1 MRSLEEALNYKN
13 DRVLNQFR
21 VLYAVSLPEAQE
33 IALEALKWLWLNAR
47 LKQDRSQNHEDIPR
61 ILVIHSGMVVVDE
74 YWHTFVLHTRDYE
87 QFCKEYLGTFIH
99 QSPGA
104 PDFQPPSR
112 EETELQL
119 NYICEVVGED
129 TMIRW
134 YEEYSVR
141 YSAEVLVKLQK
152 PRLFD
157 QPCEAVH
164 HES

>member
-1 MRSLEEALNYKN
+1 MRSLEETFNYKN
-13 DRVLNQFR
+13 DRVLNKFR

-47 LKQDRSQNHEDIPR
+47 LKQDRSQNLEGIPR

-74 YWHTFVLHTRDYE
+74 YWHTFVLHTRD
-87 QFCKEYLGTFIH
+87 
-99 QSPGA
+99 
-104 PDFQPPSR
+104 D
-112 EETELQL
+112 
-119 NYICEVVGED
+119 ED

-134 YEEYSVR
+134 YEEYPVR
-141 YSAEVLVKLQK
+141 YSAEVLAKLQK

>member
-1 MRSLEEALNYKN
+1 MLSLEEALRYKN
-13 DRVLNQFR
+13 DRVVNKFR
-21 VLYAVSLPEAQE
+21 VLYAVSLSEAQE
-33 IALEALKWLWLNAR
+33 IASEAYRWLWLNAR
-47 LKQDRSQNHEDIPR
+47 LKQDRSQNLEGIPR

-87 QFCKEYLGTFIH
+87 QFCKDYLGTFIH
-99 QSPGA
+99 HSPA
-104 PDFQPPSR
+104 TADFQPLSR

-134 YEEYSVR
+134 YEEYPVR
-141 YSAEVLVKLQK
+141 YSAEVLAKLQR

-157 QPCEAVH
+157 KPCEAVA
-164 HES
+164 S

>member
-1 MRSLEEALNYKN
+1 MRSLEETLNYKN
-13 DRVLNQFR
+13 DRVLNKFR
-21 VLYAVSLPEAQE
+21 VMYAVSLPEAQE

-47 LKQDRSQNHEDIPR
+47 LKQDRSQNLEGIPR
-61 ILVIHSGMVVVDE
+61 ILVIHLGMVIVDE

-99 QSPGA
+99 HSPGV
-104 PDFQPPSR
+104 PDFHPPSR

-134 YEEYSVR
+134 YEEYPVR
-141 YSAEVLVKLQK
+141 YSAAVLAKLQK